1 VAKGSGE
8 IEYPSSKLV
17 KYLGVAA
24 AALGIASAV
33 LDVVTPIAQQL
44 GKNKKAKAG
53 LERAISVTV
62 LFTLVKAA
70 PRLAGQ
76 VRKLR
81 SQLEADVAA

>member
-1 VAKGSGE
+1 MAKGNGE

-24 AALGIASAV
+24 AALGIAGAV
-33 LDVVTPIAQQL
+33 LEVITPVAQQL
-44 GKNKKAKAG
+44 GKNKRAKAG

-76 VRKLR
+76 MKKLR
-81 SQLEADVAA
+81 AQLEAEVAA

>member
-1 VAKGSGE
+1 MAKGSGE

-44 GKNKKAKAG
+44 GKNKKAKSG